1 MAFFEEACIPM
12 GCRKVF
18 TDRRVFMFSN
28 TLMRVSSC
36 QADVIWKTMIH
47 RAYALSS
54 MTEAFDQECTRLR
67 SIFTR
72 PDYPLAMINSS
83 ITKTIQSFSFGMRE
97 KNKEDSSV
105 VRVSLPFKDE
115 TSAIAAKRQ
124 MGDLSQDCHYTTTC
138 VYQRKIVRRPQAQRN
153 QPYNRKSTMRC
164 LLFCMWSVWFRLRRL
179 YSSTPSSTY
188 CWT

>member
-72 PDYPLAMINSS
+72 PDYPLEGLILPLPKPFRAFHLAWER
-83 ITKTIQSFSFGMRE
+83 KTR
-97 KNKEDSSV
+97 K
-105 VRVSLPFKDE
+105 
-115 TSAIAAKRQ
+115 TAALWEWVCPSKMKHQ
-124 MGDLSQDCHYTTTC
+124 LSQLKGKC
-138 VYQRKIVRRPQAQRN
+138 VISVKIVTTL
-153 QPYNRKSTMRC
+153 QPVFISAK
-164 LLFCMWSVWFRLRRL
+164 L
-179 YSSTPSSTY
+179 
-188 CWT
+188 

>member
-1 MAFFEEACIPM
+1 
-12 GCRKVF
+12 
-18 TDRRVFMFSN
+18 
-28 TLMRVSSC
+28 
-36 QADVIWKTMIH
+36 
-47 RAYALSS
+47 

-115 TSAIAAKRQ
+115 TSAIAAK
-124 MGDLSQDCHYTTTC
+124 GKC
-138 VYQRKIVRRPQAQRN
+138 VISVKIVTTL
-153 QPYNRKSTMRC
+153 QPVFISAK
-164 LLFCMWSVWFRLRRL
+164 L
-179 YSSTPSSTY
+179 
-188 CWT
+188 

>member
-1 MAFFEEACIPM
+1 
-12 GCRKVF
+12 
-18 TDRRVFMFSN
+18 
-28 TLMRVSSC
+28 
-36 QADVIWKTMIH
+36 MIL

-54 MTEAFDQECTRLR
+54 MTEAFDQQCTRLR

-83 ITKTIQSFSFGMRE
+83 ITKTIQSFSFGTRE

-124 MGDLSQDCHYTTTC
+124 MHDLSQDCHYTTTC

-164 LLFCMWSVWFRLRRL
+164 LLFCM
-179 YSSTPSSTY
+179 
-188 CWT
+188 